1 MLWHRVWL
9 MMFAALTFGAGAHQ
23 PGLSNLAIKLRTN
36 SLEADLIV
44 SWQEVDTIVPLDGD
58 ANRELSNDEFA
69 AARARLL
76 NMAQSTIAIETDGKP
91 LRFISA
97 EVQREDT
104 TGIRFISQWEFLTN
118 AQVLLVRSEI
128 LSDLQNGHRQI
139 LSIRGITN
147 ALLAEYSLTRDRNTY
162 ELPLTGERHDH
173 TIVQFLWLGIEHILT
188 GWDHLTFLFGLLVV
202 GAKGREVLKIIT
214 AFTVAH
220 SLTLA
225 LATFDV
231 IRLPSSIVEPAI
243 AASIVYVGIENI
255 VRHEYR
261 GRWMLTF
268 AFGLIHG
275 CGFATALRELG
286 VGANGESVVKPLVC
300 FNLGVEMGQLAIA
313 AAVLPWVW
321 KLKPKFERRW
331 IPVTS
336 IIVALIGTWFLFD
349 RTVLANTNL
358 FKNRP
363 PIFRDRGSKEQ

>member
-1 MLWHRVWL
+1 MLWRKIGL
-9 MMFAALTFGAGAHQ
+9 MVFIALALSARAHQ
-23 PGLSNLAIKLRTN
+23 PGLSNLSIRLRE
-36 SLEADLIV
+36 SFLEADLIV

-69 AARARLL
+69 AARSRLL
-76 NMAQSTIAIETDGKP
+76 SMAPTTISLETDGQP
-91 LRFISA
+91 LRFISG

-104 TGIRFISQWEFLTN
+104 TGIRFITQWSFPTN
-118 AQVLLVRSEI
+118 ARVLLVRSEI
-128 LSDLQNGHRQI
+128 LNDLQNGHREI
-139 LSIRGITN
+139 LSIRGVTN

-162 ELPLTGERHDH
+162 ELPLTETEHRDH
-173 TIVQFLWLGIEHILT
+173 TIGQFLWLGIEHILT

-202 GAKGREVLKIIT
+202 GTRGREVAKIIT
-214 AFTVAH
+214 SFTLAH

-225 LATFDV
+225 LATFDL

-255 VRHEYR
+255 ARHNYR

-300 FNLGVEMGQLAIA
+300 FNLGVEIGQLAIA

-336 IIVALIGTWFLFD
+336 IAVALIGAWFLLQ
-349 RTVLANTNL
+349 RTVL
-358 FKNRP
+358 
-363 PIFRDRGSKEQ
+363 